1 MLIWTRINADQIKA
15 INKIRVDRRPIKF
28 LLKVPSRVKMTKL
41 QAYLDR
47 IHMAHIEPPS
57 VAYLAQLQAHHLLA
71 VPFENFS
78 VMANESIVMDEPLL
92 VNKIV
97 VRRRG
102 GFCYEL
108 NGAFVW
114 LLRELG
120 FNVSRIS
127 ARAYHATSDEFS
139 PEFDHMAL
147 LVQLDKPYLVDVG
160 FGEFAR
166 QPLALPNGATEDVG
180 GRYQV
185 LAIDRDRGEYHVQK
199 WQADA
204 WCTQYS
210 FTTAAHELPAYSAMS
225 DYHQNGPNSSFKA
238 QAFCTIATTAGRLT
252 LSPDSLT
259 ITEGERKEKISITS
273 PAEYSTRLVQDF
285 GVRL

>member
-1 MLIWTRINADQIKA
+1 
-15 INKIRVDRRPIKF
+15 
-28 LLKVPSRVKMTKL
+28 MTQL

-47 IHMAHIEPPS
+47 IHITEIEPPS
-57 VAYLAQLQAHHLLA
+57 VAYLAKLQMHHLLA

-78 VMANESIVMDEPLL
+78 VMANETIALEEQWL

-97 VRRRG
+97 TRRRG

-108 NGAFVW
+108 NGSFSC

-120 FNVSRIS
+120 FAVTRIS
-127 ARAYHATSDEFS
+127 ARAYHASSHHFS

-147 LVQLDKPYLVDVG
+147 LVQLDKTYLVDVG

-166 QPLALPNGATEDVG
+166 QPLALPDGTTEDVG
-180 GRYQV
+180 GRYQI
-185 LAIDRDRGEYHVQK
+185 LAIDSGRDEYYIQK
-199 WQADA
+199 WQTDA
-204 WCTQYS
+204 WQTQYS
-210 FTTAAHELPAYSAMS
+210 FTTTGHEFPAYRPMCE
-225 DYHQNGPNSSFKA
+225 YHQNGPNSSFKE
-238 QAFCTIATTAGRLT
+238 QAFCTIATTSGRLT
-252 LSPDSLT
+252 LSPDALT

-273 PAEYSTRLVQDF
+273 PEQYSTCLGEHF

>member
-1 MLIWTRINADQIKA
+1 
-15 INKIRVDRRPIKF
+15 
-28 LLKVPSRVKMTKL
+28 MTKL

-47 IHMAHIEPPS
+47 IHITHMEPPS
-57 VAYLAQLQAHHLLA
+57 LAYLAKLQAHHLLA

-78 VMANESIVMDEPLL
+78 VMQNEPVVLNDQWL
-92 VNKIV
+92 VDKVV

-108 NGAFVW
+108 NGAFGW

-120 FNVSRIS
+120 FAVSRIS
-127 ARAYHATSDEFS
+127 ARAYHAESDHFS

-160 FGEFAR
+160 FGELAR
-166 QPLALPNGATEDVG
+166 QPMALPDGTTEDVG
-180 GRYQV
+180 GRYRI
-185 LAIDRDRGEYHVQK
+185 LPINPSHDEYHLQK
-199 WQADA
+199 WQPDG

-210 FTTAAHELPAYSAMS
+210 FTTEAHEFPAYGPMCE
-225 DYHQNGPNSSFKA
+225 YHQNGPNSSFKT
-238 QAFCTIATTAGRLT
+238 QAFCTIATTTGRLT

-259 ITEGERKEKISITS
+259 ITTGEHKEKVPITS
-273 PAEYSTRLVQDF
+273 PAQYSTWLDEHF
-285 GVRL
+285 GMRV

>member
-1 MLIWTRINADQIKA
+1 M
-15 INKIRVDRRPIKF
+15 
-28 LLKVPSRVKMTKL
+28 VKMTKL
-41 QAYLDR
+41 QAYLDC

-57 VAYLAQLQAHHLLA
+57 FAYLAKLQVHHLLA

-78 VMANESIVMDEPLL
+78 VMADEPIIMDEPLL

-108 NGAFVW
+108 NGAFSW

-120 FNVSRIS
+120 FGVTRIS
-127 ARAYHATSDEFS
+127 ARAYHATSDHFS

-147 LVQLDKPYLVDVG
+147 LVQLDKLYLVDVG

-166 QPLALPNGATEDVG
+166 QPLALPDGTTEDVG
-180 GRYQV
+180 GRYQ
-185 LAIDRDRGEYHVQK
+185 IMTMDSERGEYHVQK
-199 WQADA
+199 WQADG

-210 FTTAAHELPAYSAMS
+210 FTTAAHELPAYGPMC
-225 DYHQNGPNSSFKA
+225 DYHQNGPNSSFKE
-238 QAFCTIATTAGRLT
+238 QAFCTIATTTGRLT

-259 ITEGERKEKISITS
+259 ITEGERKEKIAITS
-273 PAEYSTRLVQDF
+273 PAEYSTYLQQDF